1 MRCGEHGQ
9 TRLKSAVPCIFP
21 MESQKPRA
29 TRVVE
34 TIPKDGDENCYYY
47 IDNCRQEIEIRE
59 KRFIS
64 LEGLTKSIFL
74 VDLQMCREFRWTIPE
89 MIHWHYVCN
98 FNTVS
103 YSKHL

>member
-34 TIPKDGDENCYYY
+34 TIPKDGDRRKLLLLY
-47 IDNCRQEIEIRE
+47 RQLSTRN
-59 KRFIS
+59 R
-64 LEGLTKSIFL
+64 
-74 VDLQMCREFRWTIPE
+74 
-89 MIHWHYVCN
+89 N
-98 FNTVS
+98 
-103 YSKHL
+103 